1 MMYRFLEISRMQ
13 EDYKLGECLIITFF
27 IFSRFLY
34 LLVKGSIQSI
44 LVMNLKENK
53 IFYTCVWLLYQ
64 LPIRK

>member
-13 EDYKLGECLIITFF
+13 EDYKLGECLIIAFF

-44 LVMNLKENK
+44 LVMNLKEDK

>member
-13 EDYKLGECLIITFF
+13 EDYKLGECLIIAFF

-44 LVMNLKENK
+44 LVMNLKEDK
-53 IFYTCVWLLYQ
+53 IFYTCVCLLYQ

>member
-13 EDYKLGECLIITFF
+13 EDYKLGECLIIAFF

>member
-1 MMYRFLEISRMQ
+1 MMYRFLEIFRMQ
-13 EDYKLGECLIITFF
+13 EDYKLGECLIIAFF
-27 IFSRFLY
+27 IFSRLLY

-44 LVMNLKENK
+44 LMMNLKEDK